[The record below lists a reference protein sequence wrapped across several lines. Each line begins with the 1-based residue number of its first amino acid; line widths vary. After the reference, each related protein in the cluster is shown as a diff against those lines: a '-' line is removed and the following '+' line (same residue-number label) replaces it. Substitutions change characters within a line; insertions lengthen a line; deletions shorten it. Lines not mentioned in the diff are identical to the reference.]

1 MNKNEQLFHHE
12 HLWVL
17 ALNSKEALIGVSDY
31 AQQSLGEIM
40 FLDLPDI
47 GSEIVKGESF
57 GTIESAKVV
66 SELIAPVNGE
76 ILEINENL
84 QEEPWIINEDAEK
97 KGWIAKINMRIS
109 DNIDDLMLR
118 DEYLKL
124 VGIT

>member
-1 MNKNEQLFHHE
+1 
-12 HLWVL
+12 
-17 ALNSKEALIGVSDY
+17 
-31 AQQSLGEIM
+31 M
-40 FLDLPDI
+40 FLDLPNV
-47 GSEIVKGESF
+47 GSKIVKGESF

-76 ILEINENL
+76 ILELNDKL

-97 KGWIAKINMRIS
+97 KGWIAKINMSIS
-109 DNIDDLMLR
+109 DDTDDLILR